1 VGLSKAKDM
10 VFSGRFIDAKEAL
23 ALGLIDEMVAPDGV
37 YDAALAWAQ
46 RFVEHPAQVL
56 AAAKAAFDL

>member
-1 VGLSKAKDM
+1 VL
-10 VFSGRFIDAKEAL
+10 SGRFLDAKEAL

-37 YDAALAWAQ
+37 YDAALAWAK
-46 RFVEHPAQVL
+46 RFVDHSPDAL